1 MLKIYD
7 VTIARETILKRIPPD
22 ETAVTPAML
31 ERLAVTFGEP
41 INAEEAVKR
50 ILRDVRSRGD
60 AALREWS
67 AKLDGFPA
75 GAPIRVPAEALTAAL
90 EALDA
95 PTREALEVAVER
107 IREFHR
113 HQPLTSWF
121 TNDLGGTL
129 GQFIRP
135 HKRVGLYTPGG
146 TAPLPSTVLMS
157 AIPAQVAG
165 VKDIVVVTPPLRQ
178 MQNAEGR
185 MQNSSASNLASPA
198 LHPQRGASV
207 SIPHSAFS
215 LVSPVILAAC
225 ALCGITE
232 VYAMGGAQAIAA
244 LAYGTESVPAVDKI
258 FGPGNLFVTLAKRQV
273 FGAVGIDGLAGP
285 TETVVIADET
295 AKPAWVAADLLAQ
308 AEHDVLASAI
318 LLTPSRK
325 LAEAVQVEVG
335 RQMET
340 LPRAEILAQ
349 SLPGQSGIVVTKD
362 LDEAAALNNA
372 YAPEHL
378 CLAVADP
385 WALSEKISNAGGIF
399 MGEHSFE
406 VLGDYVAGP
415 SHVMPTGGSAR
426 FASPLNVLDFVHI
439 ISLIALNP
447 ATTAQIA
454 PLAARIA
461 RAEGLEGHAR
471 SADCRVKVDK

>member
-1 MLKIYD
+1 MISIFD
-7 VTIARETILKRIPPD
+7 VESAKKSLLKRIPPD
-22 ETAVTPAML
+22 ETRVTP
-31 ERLAVTFGEP
+31 EVLARIAATFGEK

-50 ILRDVRSRGD
+50 ILKDIRARGD
-60 AALREWS
+60 AALRDWS
-67 AKLDGFPA
+67 GRLDGFPA
-75 GAPIRVPAEALTAAL
+75 DAPIRVPAEALQAAL
-90 EALDA
+90 ANLPAAERAA
-95 PTREALEVAVER
+95 MQTAIER
-107 IREFHR
+107 IREFYR
-113 HQPLTSWF
+113 RQPLSSWF

-135 HKRVGLYTPGG
+135 IKRVGLYVPGG
-146 TAPLPSTVLMS
+146 TAPLPSSVLMS

-165 VKDIVVVTPPLRQ
+165 VKDIVVVTPPARPQ
-178 MQNAEGR
+178 SGQAAG
-185 MQNSSASNLASPA
+185 ADNLV
-198 LHPQRGASV
+198 PQ
-207 SIPHSAFS
+207 IT
-215 LVSPVILAAC
+215 LAAC
-225 ALCGITE
+225 ALCGISE
-232 VYAMGGAQAIAA
+232 VYAMGGAQAIGA

-273 FGAVGIDGLAGP
+273 FGVVGIDGLAGP
-285 TETVVIADET
+285 TETVVIADEN

-325 LAEAVQVEVG
+325 LAEAVQVEIG

-340 LPRAEILAQ
+340 LPRADILAQ
-349 SLPGQSGIVVTKD
+349 SLPGQSGIVITRD
-362 LDEAAALNNA
+362 LDEAAELNNL

-385 WALSEKISNAGGIF
+385 WALSEKITNAGGIF

-406 VLGDYVAGP
+406 VLGDYIAGP

-426 FASPLNVLDFVHI
+426 FASPLNVWDFVHI
-439 ISLIALNP
+439 ISLTARNP

-454 PLAARIA
+454 PQAAVIA
-461 RAEGLEGHAR
+461 RAEGLEAHAR
-471 SADCRVKVDK
+471 SADLRTQE

>member
-1 MLKIYD
+1 MLKIYS
-7 VTIARETILKRIPPD
+7 VPEARQSILKRIPPD
-22 ETAVTPAML
+22 ETEVPPVVLDRIAA
-31 ERLAVTFGEP
+31 TFGEK
-41 INAEEAVKR
+41 ISAEEAVRR
-50 ILRDVRSRGD
+50 ILRDIRSRGD

-67 AKLDGFPA
+67 TKLDGFPA
-75 GAPIRVPAEALTAAL
+75 NAPIRVPAEALTAAL
-90 EALDA
+90 AALG
-95 PTREALEVAVER
+95 PETREALEVAADR
-107 IREFHR
+107 IREFYR
-113 HQPLTSWF
+113 RQPLTSWF

-135 HKRVGLYTPGG
+135 HSRVGLYVPGG
-146 TAPLPSTVLMS
+146 TAPLPSSVLMS

-165 VKDIVVVTPPLRQ
+165 VKDIVVVTPPQRQ
-178 MQNAEGR
+178 VTSNEKQGELISP
-185 MQNSSASNLASPA
+185 NS
-198 LHPQRGASV
+198 
-207 SIPHSAFS
+207 S

-225 ALCGITE
+225 ALVGVTE

-285 TETVVIADET
+285 TETVVIADDT

-318 LLTPSRK
+318 LLTPSRE
-325 LAEAVQVEVG
+325 LAEKVQVEVG
-335 RQMET
+335 CQMET
-340 LPRAEILAQ
+340 LPRNEILAQ
-349 SLPGQSGIVVTKD
+349 SIPNNSGIVLTKD

-385 WALSEKISNAGGIF
+385 WALSEKITNAGGIF

-426 FASPLNVLDFVHI
+426 FASPLNVWDFVHI
-439 ISLIALNP
+439 VSLIALNP

-461 RAEGLEGHAR
+461 RAEGLEAHAR
-471 SADCRVKVDK
+471 SADCRVESGK

>member
-1 MLKIYD
+1 MLKIYS
-7 VTIARETILKRIPPD
+7 VPEARKTILKRIPPD
-22 ETAVTPAML
+22 ETDVPPVVLDRIEA
-31 ERLAVTFGEP
+31 TFGER
-41 INAEEAVKR
+41 ISAEEAVRR
-50 ILRDVRSRGD
+50 ILRDVRTRGD

-67 AKLDGFPA
+67 AKLDGFPEN
-75 GAPIRVPAEALTAAL
+75 APLRVPAETLSAAL
-90 EALDA
+90 ASLD
-95 PTREALEVAVER
+95 PEVRSALEIAADR

-113 HQPLTSWF
+113 RQPLTSWF

-135 HKRVGLYTPGG
+135 IQRVGLYVPGG
-146 TAPLPSTVLMS
+146 TAPLPSSVLMS

-165 VKDIVVVTPPLRQ
+165 VKEIVVVTPPQKIRNSEFRI
-178 MQNAEGR
+178 QN
-185 MQNSSASNLASPA
+185 
-198 LHPQRGASV
+198 
-207 SIPHSAFS
+207 

-225 ALCGITE
+225 ALVGVTE
-232 VYAMGGAQAIAA
+232 VYALGGAQAIAA
-244 LAYGTESVPAVDKI
+244 LAYGAESVPAVDKI

-273 FGAVGIDGLAGP
+273 FGTVGIDGLAGP

-318 LLTPSRK
+318 LLTPSRQ

-340 LPRAEILAQ
+340 LPRADILAQ
-349 SLPGQSGIVVTKD
+349 SLPGQSGIVLTKD
-362 LDEAAALNNA
+362 LDEAAELNNV

-426 FASPLNVLDFVHI
+426 FASPLNVWDFVHLV
-439 ISLIALNP
+439 SLIALNP

-454 PLAARIA
+454 PLAAQIA
-461 RAEGLEGHAR
+461 RAEGLEAHAR
-471 SADCRVKVDK
+471 SADFRAK

>member
-7 VTIARETILKRIPPD
+7 VSEAQKTILKRIPPD
-22 ETAVTPAML
+22 ETAVTPVVLDRIA
-31 ERLAVTFGEP
+31 ATFGER
-41 INAEEAVKR
+41 INAEEAVRR
-50 ILRDVRSRGD
+50 ILRDVRTRGD

-75 GAPIRVPAEALTAAL
+75 DAPIRIPAEALTAAL
-90 EALDA
+90 EALD
-95 PTREALEVAVER
+95 PETREALEVAAER
-107 IREFHR
+107 IREFYR
-113 HQPLTSWF
+113 RQPLTSWF

-135 HKRVGLYTPGG
+135 IQRVGLYTPGG
-146 TAPLPSTVLMS
+146 TAPLPSSVLMS

-165 VKDIVVVTPPLRQ
+165 VKDIVIVTPPQRPMTNDERPSDSSVLR
-178 MQNAEGR
+178 
-185 MQNSSASNLASPA
+185 P
-198 LHPQRGASV
+198 P
-207 SIPHSAFS
+207 S
-215 LVSPVILAAC
+215 LVNEVILAAC
-225 ALCGITE
+225 ALCGVTE
-232 VYAMGGAQAIAA
+232 VYAIGGAQAIAA
-244 LAYGTESVPAVDKI
+244 IAYGTESVPAVDKI

-285 TETVVIADET
+285 TETVVIADEN

-340 LPRAEILAQ
+340 LPRADILAQ
-349 SLPGQSGIVVTKD
+349 SLPGQSGIVITKD
-362 LDEAAALNNA
+362 LDQAAALNNA

-426 FASPLNVLDFVHI
+426 FASPLNVWDFVHI

-454 PLAARIA
+454 PLAAKIA

-471 SADCRVKVDK
+471 SADCRTESEK